1 MAYIKFIFSGDA
13 YNNKLKLLWF
23 LSSFAIQISKRA
35 IFKKSS
41 LSPSLSL
48 KLGSLNNEITELSI
62 SLELSRY
69 KDPKQY
75 LSNKCGAIL
84 GYLSCGTCSF
94 FTFIRAISGVLILH
108 ISANLA
114 ASNSLNKFIGDLSYL
129 QTQSLKSSQVTNN
142 GLLPF
147 V

>member
-1 MAYIKFIFSGDA
+1 MAYIKFIFSGEA

-48 KLGSLNNEITELSI
+48 KLCSLNNEIMELSI

-69 KDPKQY
+69 KEPKQS
-75 LSNKCGAIL
+75 LSNKRGAIL
-84 GYLSCGTCSF
+84 GYLSCGTCSL
-94 FTFIRAISGVLILH
+94 FTFIRAISCFLILH
-108 ISANLA
+108 ISANLS
-114 ASNSLNKFIGDLSYL
+114 ASTSLYKFIG
-129 QTQSLKSSQVTNN
+129 V
-142 GLLPF
+142 
-147 V
+147 